1 MAKELEREGVYYYD
15 LYPTEEDLMGETI
28 EHADLVHY
36 LREVL
41 RWLFQGQRCGVYDN
55 LNFYQTSQYKEHP
68 LAPDIAIIK
77 GVSVRSGRSWQVG
90 KTGPAPQVVFEIASK
105 ETWHNDLKEKPLKY
119 AQMGVKE
126 YFAYDPNEPPLSTTT
141 SRRLWGWQLDKERG
155 QMQEMVVGLGERL
168 WSPHLES
175 YLVPDGAYLR
185 LYDTHWQQR
194 LTQAEAEARR
204 AEMEAEARQAA
215 QRQAEAAQRWA
226 EMEAETRRAAQKQ
239 AEAEARRAE
248 METEARQAA
257 QRQAE
262 AEARRAEMETEARQA
277 AQRQAEAEARRAEML
292 AEKLRSLGIDPNLP

>member
-41 RWLFQGQRCGVYDN
+41 RWLFHGQRCGVYDN

-77 GVSVRSGRSWQVG
+77 GVSVSSGRSWQVG

-126 YFAYDPNEPPLSTTT
+126 YFAYDPNEPPLSRST

-155 QMQEMVVGLGERL
+155 QMQEMVVGPGGRL

-175 YLVPDGAYLR
+175 YLLPDGAYLR

-194 LTQAEAEARR
+194 LTQAEAEA
-204 AEMEAEARQAA
+204 EARQ
-215 QRQAEAAQRWA
+215 AAQRWA

-239 AEAEARRAE
+239 AEAAQRWAE
-248 METEARQAA
+248 MEAEARQAAQKQAEAAQKWAEIEAEARQAA

-262 AEARRAEMETEARQA
+262 AEARRAEL
-277 AQRQAEAEARRAEML
+277 L
-292 AEKLRSLGIDPNLP
+292 AEKLRSLGIDPDLP